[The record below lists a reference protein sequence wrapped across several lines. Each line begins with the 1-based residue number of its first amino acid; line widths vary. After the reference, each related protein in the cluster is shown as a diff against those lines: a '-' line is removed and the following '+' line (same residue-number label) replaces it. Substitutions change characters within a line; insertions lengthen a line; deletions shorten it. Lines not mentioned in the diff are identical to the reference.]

1 MTEIIVALITAGA
14 MLIGQVI
21 ISTRQNSVLLYRLN
35 QLEKKQDKHNGMIE
49 RTYKLE
55 ERVEHLDDW
64 VSDLEKK
71 VH

>member
-21 ISTRQNSVLLYRLN
+21 ISYRQNSVVLYRLD
-35 QLEKKQDKHNGMIE
+35 QLERKQDVHNRMIE

-55 ERVEHLDDW
+55 ERVEHLDSW